1 MVLFGTLINAV
12 LIIIGAVIGRLLK
25 NIPEKMNQTVM
36 QIIGLAVV
44 MLGIQMGIKSDSF
57 IIVVVSL
64 VLGTVIGEWLD
75 IDKALIRLGDW
86 VDTKLSKGESKGE
99 LAQGFVTGTLI
110 FVIGSMGILGA
121 LDSGLRNDHALL
133 TTKGLIDGFIAVVLS
148 STLGIGVLLSAI
160 PVFIYQGAIALAA
173 GWISY
178 FIPEAALNE
187 FINQMTATGGIMI
200 LAIGLNMIGL
210 TKVRIANTLPAILVV
225 AVIVAIQYIFK

>member
-1 MVLFGTLINAV
+1 MLLGTIINAV
-12 LIIIGAVIGRLLK
+12 LIVIGGVIGRFLK
-25 NIPEKMNQTVM
+25 NIPERMNQTVM

-44 MLGIQMGIKSDSF
+44 MLGIQMGVKSDSF

-86 VDTKLSKGESKGE
+86 VDAKLSKGEGKGE

-133 TTKGLIDGFIAVVLS
+133 TTKGLIDGFIAIVLS
-148 STLGIGVLLSAI
+148 STLGVGVLLAAV
-160 PVFIYQGAIALAA
+160 PVFLYQGLIALAA

-178 FIPEAALNE
+178 FIPPAALTE

-200 LAIGLNMIGL
+200 LAIGLNMMGI
-210 TKVRIANTLPAILVV
+210 TKIRIANTLPAILIV
-225 AVIVAIQYIFK
+225 AIIVAIQYIF